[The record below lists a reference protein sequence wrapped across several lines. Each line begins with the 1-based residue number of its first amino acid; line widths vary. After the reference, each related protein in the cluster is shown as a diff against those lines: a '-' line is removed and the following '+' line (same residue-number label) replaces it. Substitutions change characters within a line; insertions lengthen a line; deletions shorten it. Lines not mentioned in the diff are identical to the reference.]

1 MAATTP
7 MKTTVLAVTT
17 MILILKDDL
26 MTIVVISSVV
36 LAPVE
41 ATEETEDL
49 FHPVEEGVDEEL
61 IETMVLVLSIPKT
74 KITRAKRM
82 RIPHPQI
89 GYL

>member
-82 RIPHPQI
+82 RIPHPRI